1 MIFRLMLYGFGL
13 ALKSSFK
20 IASFK
25 DADFKQRLKNKKFLM
40 QITMRDENKGRF
52 YKLDKGR
59 ITSSGKISRE
69 TPNMLIEWQDSST
82 ALETLMK
89 KNPKLL
95 IRSVCDA
102 IVSGKLTVELEY
114 APMFSFAETVKE
126 MADVYSEFLPIIK
139 KVPYINKLL

>member
-1 MIFRLMLYGFGL
+1 
-13 ALKSSFK
+13 
-20 IASFK
+20 
-25 DADFKQRLKNKKFLM
+25 
-40 QITMRDENKGRF
+40 MRDENKGRF